1 MPRGIT
7 ELHRDDAIGLAA
19 VVPAQPLVAA
29 NTRSAPSERSGRR
42 LSDSPF
48 AFSSPAVTLVLIGG
62 QCLLREA
69 TASLL
74 AAQDG
79 LHVLGTFESAADFLA
94 ADKEHP
100 PAVLLL
106 DCDEDGPGGFA
117 STVGVLSSAQAE
129 SKIVLLAREVREEV
143 IRCAIEHCVGGVILK
158 SYSTN
163 DIRAAI
169 SYMATGRTVM
179 PGGWQRAVLAHAHE
193 RLGLSPRHR
202 QILALIAEGRRN
214 EEIATELGVS
224 PNTVKFHIRVLY
236 SRLGVRNRVEAAHRY
251 TRMISGCA

>member
-1 MPRGIT
+1 
-7 ELHRDDAIGLAA
+7 
-19 VVPAQPLVAA
+19 
-29 NTRSAPSERSGRR
+29 
-42 LSDSPF
+42 
-48 AFSSPAVTLVLIGG
+48 
-62 QCLLREA
+62 
-69 TASLL
+69 
-74 AAQDG
+74 
-79 LHVLGTFESAADFLA
+79 
-94 ADKEHP
+94 
-100 PAVLLL
+100 
-106 DCDEDGPGGFA
+106 
-117 STVGVLSSAQAE
+117 
-129 SKIVLLAREVREEV
+129 
-143 IRCAIEHCVGGVILK
+143 VGGVILK